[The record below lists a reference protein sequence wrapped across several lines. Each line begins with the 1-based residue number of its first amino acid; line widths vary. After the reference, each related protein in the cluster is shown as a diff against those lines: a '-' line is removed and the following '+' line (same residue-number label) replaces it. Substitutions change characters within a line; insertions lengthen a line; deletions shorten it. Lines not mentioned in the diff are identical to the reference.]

1 MSHELALCLHGLLKL
16 EFDFFLLPVMV
27 YNVPHDFFFA
37 LLQLILGLDVLDD
50 ELLDRD
56 GAVLVDVDLVEDL
69 VHDLVAHL
77 VVKDLLRT
85 SKKVT

>member
-1 MSHELALCLHGLLKL
+1 
-16 EFDFFLLPVMV
+16 MV
-27 YNVPHDFFFA
+27 DNIPHDFFFT
-37 LLQLILGLDVLDD
+37 LLQFILGLDVLDD
-50 ELLDRD
+50 ELFDGN
-56 GAVLVDVDLVEDL
+56 GAVLVDIDLVEDL

>member
-1 MSHELALCLHGLLKL
+1 
-16 EFDFFLLPVMV
+16 MV
-27 YNVPHDFFFA
+27 DNIPHDFFFT
-37 LLQLILGLDVLDD
+37 LLQFILGLDVLDD

-56 GAVLVDVDLVEDL
+56 GAVLVDIDLVEDL